1 MLSRYRGRT
10 ICSSCKGK
18 RLKQEASYVKIGGI
32 ALHELVELPL
42 NKLAHFFNELHLDE
56 RDYEI
61 AKRLLTEITTR
72 IEFLMN
78 VGLSYLTLNRT
89 SNTLSGGESQRI
101 QLATSLG
108 SALVGSLYIL
118 SLIHI

>member
-10 ICSSCKGK
+10 KCTTCKGK
-18 RLKQEASYVKIGGI
+18 RLKPEAAYVKIGGV

-42 NKLAHFFNELHLDE
+42 NKLADFFANLSLDE
-56 RDYEI
+56 REAEI

-72 IEFLMN
+72 IDFLMN

-101 QLATSLG
+101 QLGDFFRFCFSWF
-108 SALVGSLYIL
+108 ALHSR
-118 SLIHI
+118 

>member
-1 MLSRYRGRT
+1 M
-10 ICSSCKGK
+10 
-18 RLKQEASYVKIGGI
+18 
-32 ALHELVELPL
+32 ELPL
-42 NKLAHFFNELHLDE
+42 NKLAHFFNELDLDE
-56 RDYEI
+56 RDSEI

-89 SNTLSGGESQRI
+89 SNSLSGGESQRI

-118 SLIHI
+118 DELRYWLAPFDTQQLKSLKP